1 MFSVV
6 DESPIG
12 GFWIHESGGEGSWR
26 VGEHTSR
33 GQGLHINETRKNNI
47 IVASYFL
54 QHCRNYL
61 YSLFNKRRDEGMR
74 GSKRRCVSSNPFLA
88 LERCD
93 ANPGKSFKVKA
104 LLHTITKLLNTSLSL
119 RRHLWE
125 RSAVQPWGGGGLG
138 GQGAGGVRFS
148 PWQRQMS
155 GHDHNNGVAI
165 DAGVGVCPRLLF
177 GCSWNYSTIDCKV
190 LTLAG

>member
-1 MFSVV
+1 MKMFSVV

-104 LLHTITKLLNTSLSL
+104 LIPWKVTQKEKKSSIRVTTTNKANSN
-119 RRHLWE
+119 
-125 RSAVQPWGGGGLG
+125 RS
-138 GQGAGGVRFS
+138 F
-148 PWQRQMS
+148 
-155 GHDHNNGVAI
+155 
-165 DAGVGVCPRLLF
+165 RLQQ
-177 GCSWNYSTIDCKV
+177 
-190 LTLAG
+190 